1 MGGDREQDK
10 PEQIF
15 SSFAGD
21 PEMRELIAYFVGE
34 LPARMKALE
43 VAWEAADLASL
54 TRLAHQLKGSAGGF
68 GFDVIGKAAHELEA
82 SAADVP
88 VGENAV
94 LSMEFQFRRLIDL
107 CSRVASDASFR

>member
-1 MGGDREQDK
+1 MGGEREQDK

-15 SSFAGD
+15 SSYAGD

-34 LPARMKALE
+34 LPTRMKALE
-43 VAWEAADLASL
+43 AAWAAADVASIA
-54 TRLAHQLKGSAGGF
+54 RLAHQLKGSAGGF
-68 GFDVIGKAAHELEA
+68 GFDVIGVAARELEA

-94 LSMEFQFRRLIDL
+94 RKLELQFRRLVDL
-107 CSRVASDASFR
+107 CARVASDASLR